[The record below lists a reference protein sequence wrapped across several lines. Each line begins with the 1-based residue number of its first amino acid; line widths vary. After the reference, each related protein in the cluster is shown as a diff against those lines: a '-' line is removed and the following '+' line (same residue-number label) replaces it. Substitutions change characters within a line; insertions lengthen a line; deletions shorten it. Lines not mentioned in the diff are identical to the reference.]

1 MKAVENAKND
11 YNDLQQLRIF
21 GRMKMSE
28 LPRDEFL
35 RKMIKHLREKIKVR
49 ENVVLHADS
58 FIVDKTLFK
67 KYIEEDKNQCEH
79 YIKELIPYH
88 GTEEGA
94 ICNRDGCEGVLQ
106 IKAESYTRCLQSED
120 VFLGCPECEWSSK
133 DE

>member
-1 MKAVENAKND
+1 
-11 YNDLQQLRIF
+11 
-21 GRMKMSE
+21 MSE
-28 LPRDEFL
+28 LPRDELL
-35 RKMIKHLREKIKVR
+35 RKMIKHLRENIKVR
-49 ENVVLHADS
+49 ENVMLHEDL

-106 IKAESYTRCLQSED
+106 IKAEYYTRCLQSED
-120 VFLGCPECEWSSK
+120 VFLVCPECEWSSK
-133 DE
+133 DD